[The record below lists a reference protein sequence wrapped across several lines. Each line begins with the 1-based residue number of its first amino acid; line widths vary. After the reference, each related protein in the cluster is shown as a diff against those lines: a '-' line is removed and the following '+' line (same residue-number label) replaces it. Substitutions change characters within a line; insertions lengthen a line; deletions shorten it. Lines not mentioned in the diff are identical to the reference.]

1 MQGGVHE
8 RDERKFA
15 GQVRHGA
22 IADRE
27 ARVEPDA
34 ADGYPAISYRDVTNE
49 DLKFTIYY

>member
-15 GQVRHGA
+15 GQVRGA
-22 IADRE
+22 LADRE

-34 ADGYPAISYRDVTNE
+34 ADGYPAISYCDVTTE
-49 DLKFTIYY
+49 DLKFAIYY